1 MKTPDNRSPIHKF
14 AIASLPAFICLA
26 TPAAHTPSYPP
37 KHFSDASGW
46 GRNIQRTMRLLSGR
60 LGNRF
65 HLLPALRCV
74 YRLKKWEPFL
84 FLKWR

>member
-1 MKTPDNRSPIHKF
+1 MKRIF
-14 AIASLPAFICLA
+14 ASILLLA
-26 TPAAHTPSYPP
+26 CAAVFAPAAHTPSYPP

-46 GRNIQRTMRLLSGR
+46 GWNIQRTMRLLSGR
-60 LGNRF
+60 LDNRF

-74 YRLKKWEPFL
+74 HLLKKWELFV